1 MSDPNPYYGPQ
12 QPPYGSPPGGVPP
25 YGPQPPHGG
34 AYYPGHGP
42 PPTPYPYPYTYIPTE
57 HRPPAGSTLTALVIS
72 VLLVPM
78 CVGNITPLIGTVMAG
93 IALSERSR
101 APERHDKF
109 RRYAWISNGIHLG
122 VFAVLAGLFAVLIIV
137 DA

>member
-1 MSDPNPYYGPQ
+1 MSDPHPHYGAQ
-12 QPPYGSPPGGVPP
+12 QPPYGPPPGGVPP

-42 PPTPYPYPYTYIPTE
+42 PPTPYPYTYVRPE
-57 HRPPAGSTLTALVIS
+57 HQPPAGSTITALVIS

-78 CVGNITPLIGTVMAG
+78 CMGNITPLIGTVMAG

-101 APERHDKF
+101 DPDRHGKF

-122 VFAVLAGLFAVLIIV
+122 IFAVLAGLITTAIVLDV
-137 DA
+137 